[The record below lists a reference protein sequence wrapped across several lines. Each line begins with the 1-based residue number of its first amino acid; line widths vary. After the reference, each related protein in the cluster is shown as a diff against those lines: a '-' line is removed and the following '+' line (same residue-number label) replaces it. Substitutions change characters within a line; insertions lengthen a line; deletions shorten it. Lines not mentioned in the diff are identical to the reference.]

1 LLPNPYINC
10 VLCFSDKS
18 WSQRCLRIHWLC
30 LWKIR
35 IHLWAEAIYC
45 MILNLLQINCLFFYY
60 ALCADVKGKQSC
72 QLRREIFAWFEWNLT
87 NLNIKKK
94 ILLTLPW
101 WVYRQ
106 NELFLDQA
114 KFYSGIVFLH
124 NSFLISFAFRD
135 RFGTVT

>member
-18 WSQRCLRIHWLC
+18 WSQTCLRIHWLC

-94 ILLTLPW
+94 SFWPYLGGFIDKMNYFLTKLNFIL
-101 WVYRQ
+101 
-106 NELFLDQA
+106 
-114 KFYSGIVFLH
+114 
-124 NSFLISFAFRD
+124 AFFFTQQFSNIL
-135 RFGTVT
+135 RF